1 MPNVSNPMGLVP
13 VRTLHGAPWN
23 QSLVRCFIPATDNNA
38 MFIGDPVDLA
48 GSADAGAVCPTV
60 VRATAGA
67 GNPVFGAIVAFEPDP
82 NNLTLTYRPASTAR
96 YCWVVCDPLTVYEIQ
111 ADGGAV
117 LGPTEVGLNAV
128 FIAGSGNTRTG
139 LSGWQMDSGTTTAPA
154 VNATYQLLILRAVNR
169 PDNDITSVNA
179 KWEVLISL
187 HRLNPNYSNNAF
199 FGIRGV

>member
-23 QSLVRCFIPATDNNA
+23 QRLIRCFIPATDNNN

-48 GSADAGAVCPTV
+48 GSADTGAICPTV

-67 GNPVFGAIVAFEPDP
+67 TNPVFGAIVAFEPDP
-82 NNLTLTYRPASTAR
+82 TNLTLTYRVASTAR
-96 YCWVVCDPLTVYEIQ
+96 YCWVVCDPLTIFEIQ
-111 ADGGAV
+111 ADSSATLGA
-117 LGPTEVGLNAV
+117 TDVGANANLV
-128 FIAGSGNTRTG
+128 SGTGNTRTG
-139 LSGWQMDSGTTTAPA
+139 LSGWQLDSSAVTA
-154 VNATYQLLILRAVNR
+154 NATYQLIILRAVNR
-169 PDNDITSVNA
+169 PDNDVTSVNA

-187 HRLNPNYSNNAF
+187 HRLNPNYSGGAY